1 MAEISL
7 YQTWTMELAL
17 PEPFGTMEKEG
28 KIKRISCKEPDCSM
42 HNKRNQGKMSK
53 LHPPTLAAILRL
65 MEIRSG
71 EAHGACGIQKRDE
84 INYFLME
91 YEKPEGKC
99 VLVYNCKNGRFT
111 GQRMEGEKKERLFC
125 VEKGKSTGEEFLA
138 LLAYAS
144 TVPGSVLYDDEFT
157 EYFTVLERQKKGGW
171 KEKDAFLQAA
181 FICSDNLYRR
191 ISAQPGE
198 AIPLEQ
204 TQLYMEGK
212 MDFLSNFKIA
222 LGVYEPND
230 HIWGNFEHLI
240 AQLQER
246 TANGTIADMKK
257 LYSGVFKAEETSKE
271 RIPNLPETYQVSE
284 DAEEILQRIIET
296 PARMFMLTGSAGGGK
311 TTDAKIIAQVLG
323 LPYYVFTCGPDT
335 DELALLAST
344 VPNMGKTKPDLP
356 KFPLFEDMMMD
367 PASALS
373 IVNGVYQEEIT
384 QEDAFE
390 NLLAAVYQ
398 KGYEQARAE
407 KDFILKE
414 SEIVKACREPCV
426 LEIQEPS
433 AIEKPGTL
441 VRLNSLFDDGAC
453 TDLLNGEVIVRN
465 PDTIVI
471 MTTNLN
477 YAGCHTFNESV
488 ISRMAL
494 VQHREDLSVEAMM
507 KRIMERTGFDDGEI
521 LPFMASTIQKIR
533 EHLEREDLQGGTC
546 GYRELENWVWSY
558 KTTGS
563 LLKSVKNTVISK
575 AAFLPE
581 DRQVLMDT
589 YILPHLSA

>member
-7 YQTWTMELAL
+7 YNAWTMELVL
-17 PEPFGTMEKEG
+17 PEPFGKLEEER
-28 KIKRISCKEPDCSM
+28 KIKRISCKESDCSI
-42 HNKRNQGKMSK
+42 HNKRSQGKMAK
-53 LHPPTLAAILRL
+53 LHPPTLAAILNL
-65 MEIRSG
+65 IKIRRG
-71 EAHGACGIQKRDE
+71 EASGACGIQKRDE

-91 YEKPEGKC
+91 YEKAEGKC

-111 GQRMEGEKKERLFC
+111 GQRMEGEKKERLLC
-125 VEKGKSTGEEFLA
+125 VEKEKSTGEEFLA

-144 TVPGSVLYDDEFT
+144 TIPGSALYDDEFS
-157 EYFTVLERQKKGGW
+157 EFFAVLERQQKSGW
-171 KEKDAFLQAA
+171 RETNAFVQAA
-181 FICSDNLYRR
+181 FVCSDNLYRR
-191 ISAQPGE
+191 LSAQPDE

-204 TQLYMEGK
+204 TQLYVDGK
-212 MDFLSNFKIA
+212 MDFLSNFKMA
-222 LGVYEPND
+222 LGIYEPNA
-230 HIWGNFEHLI
+230 HIWGNFEHLV
-240 AQLQER
+240 AQQEGHR
-246 TANGTIADMKK
+246 NDTIADMKK
-257 LYSGVFKAEETSKE
+257 LYFGVFKAEETSKA
-271 RIPNLPETYQVSE
+271 RIPSLPETYRVSE
-284 DAEEILQRIIET
+284 DAEEILQRVIET

-311 TTDAKIIAQVLG
+311 TTDAKMIAQVLG

-344 VPNMGKTKPDLP
+344 VPNMGKAKMEIPQ
-356 KFPLFEDMMMD
+356 FPLFEDLMMD

-373 IVNGVYQEEIT
+373 MINGNYQEGIT
-384 QEDAFE
+384 QEEAFE
-390 NLLAAVYQ
+390 KLLAAVYQ
-398 KGYEQARAE
+398 RGYEQAKAE
-407 KDFILKE
+407 KDFLLKE

-453 TDLLNGEVIVRN
+453 TDLVNGEMIVRN

-477 YAGCHTFNESV
+477 YAGCHVFNESV

-494 VQHREDLSVEAMM
+494 VQHRADLTSEAMM
-507 KRIMERTGFDDGEI
+507 KRIVERTGFDDSEI
-521 LPFMASTIQKIR
+521 LPFMASTVQKIH

-575 AAFLPE
+575 AAFLME

>member
-7 YQTWTMELAL
+7 YNTWTMELPL
-17 PEPFGTMEKEG
+17 PEPFGKMEKEG
-28 KIKRISCKEPDCSM
+28 KIKRISCKEPDCSI
-42 HNKRNQGKMSK
+42 HNKRSQGKMSK
-53 LHPPTLAAILRL
+53 LHPPTLSAILRL
-65 MEIRSG
+65 IEIRCG
-71 EAHGACGIQKRDE
+71 EACGACGIQKRDE

-91 YEKPEGKC
+91 YEKAEGKC

-111 GQRMEGEKKERLFC
+111 GQRMEGERKERLLC
-125 VEKGKSTGEEFLA
+125 VEKEKSTGEEFLA

-144 TVPGSVLYDDEFT
+144 TVPGSVLYDEEFT

-171 KEKDAFLQAA
+171 QEPGAFMQAA
-181 FICSDNLYRR
+181 FLCCDNLYRR
-191 ISAQPGE
+191 MSAQPDE

-212 MDFLSNFKIA
+212 MDFLSNFKMA

-230 HIWGNFEHLI
+230 HIWGNFEHL
-240 AQLQER
+240 AVQPQEGVR
-246 TANGTIADMKK
+246 NDTIADMKK
-257 LYSGVFKAEETSKE
+257 LYSGVFKAKEASKA
-271 RIPNLPETYQVSE
+271 RIPDLPETYRVSE

-323 LPYYVFTCGPDT
+323 VPYYVFTCGPDT

-344 VPNMGKTKPDLP
+344 VPNTGKAEQDIPR
-356 KFPLFEDMMMD
+356 FPLFEDMMMD

-373 IVNGVYQEEIT
+373 MVSGNYQEGIT
-384 QEDAFE
+384 REEAFG

-398 KGYEQARAE
+398 SGYEQAKAE
-407 KDFILKE
+407 KDFLLKE

-477 YAGCHTFNESV
+477 YAGCHVFNESV
-488 ISRMAL
+488 VSRMAL
-494 VQHREDLSVEAMM
+494 VQHREDLSPEAMM
-507 KRIMERTGFDDGEI
+507 KRIVERTGFDDGEI
-521 LPFMASTIQKIR
+521 LLFMASTIQKIR

-563 LLKSVKNTVISK
+563 ILKSVKNTVISK
-575 AAFLPE
+575 AAFLAE

-589 YILPHLSA
+589 YIMPHLVA